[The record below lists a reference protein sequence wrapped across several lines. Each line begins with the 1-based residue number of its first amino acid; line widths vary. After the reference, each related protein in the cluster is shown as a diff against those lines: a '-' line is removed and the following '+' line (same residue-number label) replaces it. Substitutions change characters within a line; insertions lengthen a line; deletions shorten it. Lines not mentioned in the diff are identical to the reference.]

1 MLGVISPWL
10 WYEDLFC
17 RPQVS
22 PELPGAQK
30 AFSPLG
36 SARGCPHTAAPRA
49 RAGGAGPAPRPRQRF
64 PAGPFPRSTA
74 RLRGSAGA
82 GARSVSGRG
91 PWGKRGLYGG
101 TGLPRRRGDP
111 AASGRGAGA
120 RRPGPREAS
129 GRPGW
134 LHRRWRGRWCFCLAL
149 TPRVSLWEQPVT
161 AHLGPARH

>member
-10 WYEDLFC
+10 WYEDLSC

-49 RAGGAGPAPRPRQRF
+49 RAGGVGPAPRPRQRF
-64 PAGPFPRSTA
+64 PAGPFLRSTA

-82 GARSVSGRG
+82 GARSVSARG
-91 PWGKRGLYGG
+91 APLSR
-101 TGLPRRRGDP
+101 PP
-111 AASGRGAGA
+111 AALGGKGASTGERGCRGGAETRQRPGEGQARGVPVPARPRGARGGFIGA
-120 RRPGPREAS
+120 GEVGGAS
-129 GRPGW
+129 
-134 LHRRWRGRWCFCLAL
+134 A
-149 TPRVSLWEQPVT
+149 
-161 AHLGPARH
+161 